1 MSGGEVKIKKLCEKL
16 YGFNLNIHQRTEI
29 REHIKGK
36 TYRKWAD
43 FDSNIDIIN
52 MKNGLYN
59 ILTNTLEP
67 HSPEYLSLR
76 QTPIWY
82 DPKAKARI
90 FRRFVK
96 EIVYFDDIRSV
107 YELMAY
113 TFYRANPFEVIV
125 ILLGDGSNGKSV
137 LFGLLTALHG
147 ENNVSNVSI
156 KTILERPFALYD
168 FLGKN
173 CNLDAE
179 LSTGKIDDTAILKK
193 ITGQQAHKS

>member
-1 MSGGEVKIKKLCEKL
+1 MTHPLAGLSGGGCASDDNDDDENDTKKKQSKKSDENDEDEDIIAVATKNILSQHEFATVEESDQNYYYKNGVYVSGGEVKIKKLCEKL
-16 YGFNLNIHQRTEI
+16 YGFDLNIHQRTEI

-96 EIVYFDDIRSV
+96 EIVYFDDM
-107 YELMAY
+107 L
-113 TFYRANPFEVIV
+113 
-125 ILLGDGSNGKSV
+125 
-137 LFGLLTALHG
+137 
-147 ENNVSNVSI
+147 
-156 KTILERPFALYD
+156 
-168 FLGKN
+168 
-173 CNLDAE
+173 
-179 LSTGKIDDTAILKK
+179 
-193 ITGQQAHKS
+193 